1 LISATIRQADVTDTT
16 ETTTSTQT
24 GTTGRSR
31 VERYDAAE
39 IEPRWQKR
47 WADLRLYETDLH
59 DTSRPRFYLLTMYPY
74 PSGDIHIGHWY
85 IITPTDAL
93 ARFHR
98 MHGEN
103 VFLPIG
109 FDAFGLPAENA
120 AIKNNINPRD
130 WTMRNI
136 DNMRRQLRS
145 MGATFDWEAEVV
157 TADPAYYRWN
167 QWFFLQFLKAGLAY
181 RATSPVDWCPNDG
194 TLAREQVEG
203 ADRHCWRCG
212 AKVEKRDLAQ
222 WYLKVTNYADEL
234 LDFSG
239 LQWPEPIKTQQTNW
253 IGRSEG
259 GEIVFETAPAAHHPG
274 GAELRVFTTRPDTL
288 FGATFMVLAPEHP
301 LVAELTAPDRKAEVD
316 AYVAQAANRT
326 EIDRLSTDREKT
338 GVALGADAINPVNDE
353 RIPIF
358 VADYVLGGYGTGA
371 IMAVPAHD
379 ERDYAFALKYGLPI
393 RRVVAAP
400 GDEARELEG
409 AYIAHSP
416 DERLVDSGPYTGLP
430 ADEGGAA
437 IVGALEA
444 QGKGKAAVTYRL
456 RDWLISRQRYWG
468 TPIPVIYCERDG
480 IVPVPEEDLPVRL
493 PDTVDY
499 RGSGE
504 NPLARDEA
512 FLNVAC
518 PVCGEPAKRE
528 TDTMD
533 TFVDSSWY
541 WFRYLS
547 PEKAGG
553 PIDQAIVKRWTP
565 VNQYT
570 GGSEHAVMHLLYARE
585 WTKMMR
591 DIGLVDQD
599 EPFKRLFNQGQI
611 LGMDGER
618 MSKSRGNTEDPDAL
632 VARYGADTIRLFLMF
647 MGPWDQGGPWS
658 PTGIGGVHRFLN
670 RLWTITLDP
679 HGREP
684 GDPDSGTLPAGV
696 DEAAARLQIRQ
707 AAHRTLRGVTADY
720 EAFHFNTMIAKLME
734 LANLLMRFRGSPV
747 AGSPEWDEAVRL
759 SLLMLAPAAPH
770 ITEELWSRRLSAAGA
785 AWSSI
790 HRETWPDVDKAAIV
804 EATRE
809 VPVQVNGKLRDRV
822 VVAADI
828 SGPELEAVVL
838 ASDRIQAV
846 LAGRTPQKIIQAG
859 GGRLVNIVVTD
870 A

>member
-1 LISATIRQADVTDTT
+1 MTT
-16 ETTTSTQT
+16 ETE
-24 GTTGRSR
+24 RIR
-31 VERYDAAE
+31 AERYDPTS
-39 IEPRWQKR
+39 IEPRWQQR
-47 WADLRLYETDLH
+47 WAELGLDRTDLH
-59 DTSRPRFYLLTMYPY
+59 DTSRPTFYLLTMYPY
-74 PSGDIHIGHWY
+74 PSGDLHIGHWY
-85 IITPTDAL
+85 ITTPTDAI

-120 AIKNNINPRD
+120 AIKNDINPRD
-130 WTMRNI
+130 WTMSNI
-136 DNMRRQLRS
+136 QNMRRQLRS
-145 MGATFDWEAEVV
+145 MGATFDWDAEVV
-157 TADPAYYRWN
+157 TADPDYYRWN

-222 WYLKVTNYADEL
+222 WYLRVTKYADEL

-239 LQWPEPIKTQQTNW
+239 LDWPEPIKAQQTNW

-259 GEIVFETAPAAHHPG
+259 GEIVFETAPSAHHAG

-301 LVAELTAPDRKAEVD
+301 LVAGLTAPDRQAEVE
-316 AYVAQAANRT
+316 AYVARARAET
-326 EIDRLSTDREKT
+326 EIERLSTDREKT
-338 GVALGADAINPVNDE
+338 GLSIGADAINPVNGE

-358 VADYVLGGYGTGA
+358 IADYVLAGYGTGA

-379 ERDYAFALKYGLPI
+379 ERDYAFAEKFGLPI

-400 GDEARELEG
+400 GDEDRALGG
-409 AYIAHSP
+409 AYIAHAAG
-416 DERLVDSGPYTGLP
+416 ERLVESGPYTGLP
-430 ADEGGAA
+430 AKEGGAA
-437 IVGALEA
+437 IVAELEA
-444 QGKGKAAVTYRL
+444 RGQGRAAVIYRL

-468 TPIPVIYCERDG
+468 TPIPVIYCPTDG

-499 RGSGE
+499 HGSGE
-504 NPLARDEA
+504 NPLNRDEA
-512 FLNVAC
+512 FLNVEC
-518 PVCGEPAKRE
+518 PVCGRPARRE

-533 TFVDSSWY
+533 TFIDSSWY
-541 WFRYLS
+541 WYRYLS

-553 PIDQAIVKRWTP
+553 PIDRALVERWTP
-565 VNQYT
+565 VDQYT

-585 WTKMMR
+585 FTKMMR
-591 DIGLVDQD
+591 DVGLIDQD

-611 LGMDGER
+611 LGLDGER
-618 MSKSRGNTEDPDAL
+618 MSKSRGNVVDPDDL
-632 VARYGADTIRLFLMF
+632 VARYGADTVRLFLMF

-670 RLWTITLDP
+670 RLWTIALDP

-684 GDPDSGTLPAGV
+684 GDPESGTLPSGV
-696 DEAAARLQIRQ
+696 DEAAARLQIRK

-734 LANLLMRFRGSPV
+734 LVNLLMRFRGTAAAS
-747 AGSPEWDEAVRL
+747 SPEWVESVGLA
-759 SLLMLAPAAPH
+759 LLMLAPAAPH
-770 ITEELWSRRLSAAGA
+770 ITEELWSRRLAAAGA

-790 HRETWPDVDKAAIV
+790 HHEIWPAVDDSAVV

-809 VPVQVNGKLRDRV
+809 VPVQVNGKLRDKV
-822 VVAADI
+822 VVPADTDAAA
-828 SGPELEAVVL
+828 LEAAAL
-838 ASDRIQAV
+838 GSERIQAI
-846 LAGRTPQKIIQAG
+846 LAGRVPLKIIHAG
-859 GGRLVNIVVTD
+859 GGKLVNIVVRD
-870 A
+870 ADPG